1 MLSLI
6 ESIFGSYEPITYQV
20 YNSVSDTVESII
32 PSGMAGVNWPYVLAV
47 ALFGMV
53 LYCILR
59 MLGGVLVGK

>member
-20 YNSVSDTVESII
+20 YNAASDTIESII
-32 PSGMAGVNWPYVLAV
+32 PAGMAGVNWPYVLAL

-59 MLGGVLVGK
+59 MLGGVLGGK